1 MRLRFASLVVFGTAV
16 LVLASCGQPAPTA
29 TPTLPQAT
37 SITCDGKSDT
47 TAALQTAVNE
57 GGTVSIPAG
66 RCLLTARIKVR
77 KAVTIEGAG
86 QQETFLIQHGRHNIF
101 EITAA
106 GVTVENLNLDTATY
120 NTSTAPVL
128 HQPDPG
134 VLFSNVSDTHVIN
147 VTGET
152 GSGYGMRFVGPS
164 PCVSDVNGG
173 QVISNVS
180 MTTTGTGGFAAVD
193 VSCQHQ
199 ATLTNV
205 TIHGGILAFF
215 HDQDIT
221 LNGEIFAG
229 GPRAIRCAHPWYIT
243 GPASNIT
250 IENVVS
256 SSGHGV
262 VKQPASG
269 ITVTNQT
276 VTGSGC

>member
-1 MRLRFASLVVFGTAV
+1 M
-16 LVLASCGQPAPTA
+16 
-29 TPTLPQAT
+29 
-37 SITCDGKSDT
+37 
-47 TAALQTAVNE
+47 
-57 GGTVSIPAG
+57 SIPAG
-66 RCLLTARIKVR
+66 KCLLTNRVSVR
-77 KAVTIEGAG
+77 KPVTIDGAG
-86 QQETFLIQHGRHNIF
+86 PQQTFLIQHGRHNIF

-106 GVTVENLNLDTATY
+106 GVTVENLNLDTATF
-120 NTSTAPVL
+120 NTSAIPVL
-128 HQPDPG
+128 HKPDPG

-173 QVISNVS
+173 QVITDVT

-199 ATLTNV
+199 ATLTNI

-215 HDQDIT
+215 HDQNIT
-221 LNGEIFAG
+221 LNGEMFAG
-229 GPRAIRCAHPWYIT
+229 GPRAIHCAHPWYIT
-243 GPASNIT
+243 GPATNIT